1 MTLSPQLP
9 RTGSEAMALFLP
21 QSPFVRHMGIELVDI
36 EEGSARLRMPFREEL
51 VTVGDMVHGGAL
63 AGCIDIGIMAAA
75 WAGARLP
82 EQLRGV
88 TVSMSID
95 FIQPA
100 NAESVD
106 IIGTRLRAGRHLST
120 CRVDIVATD
129 GGRLI
134 AAGAGT
140 YKVG

>member
-1 MTLSPQLP
+1 MITSP
-9 RTGSEAMALFLP
+9 RTGSQAMSLFLP
-21 QSPFVRHMGIELVDI
+21 QSPFVQHMGIELIDI
-36 EEGSARLRMPFREEL
+36 DEGRARLRMPFREEL
-51 VTVGDMVHGGAL
+51 VTVGD
-63 AGCIDIGIMAAA
+63 MAAA

-95 FIQPA
+95 FVQPA
-100 NAESVD
+100 HAESID

-120 CRVDIVATD
+120 CRVDIVATGD
-129 GGRLI
+129 ERLI
-134 AAGAGT
+134 AAGSGT